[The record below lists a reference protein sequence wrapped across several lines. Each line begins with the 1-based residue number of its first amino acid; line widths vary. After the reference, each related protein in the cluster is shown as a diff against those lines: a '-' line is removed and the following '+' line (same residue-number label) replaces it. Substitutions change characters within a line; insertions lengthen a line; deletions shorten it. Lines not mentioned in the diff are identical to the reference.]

1 MYEFHVSFKL
11 KSGKGY
17 IFDDAVEYNGIKLK
31 TENDKICGELVIL
44 VDRPDF
50 NLAKEEAI
58 RKIETLTLLLTPVF
72 EDGFA
77 VEDVKVTLPPRII
90 DKGREYEHVEFR
102 AVSSI
107 NIYAELSIN
116 VYAKYTKEKLDEAVL
131 ELKQLEGKL
140 QGSKQGEV
148 LLRAIK
154 WWRKGFFEEDK
165 VDKFLDCYIAFEM
178 LASILGYTKCKES
191 EEKCKAECAWAKRFA
206 EAYSI
211 TFRVGKM
218 SLTDIRGKIMH
229 APGPEKDEAEKLAAQ
244 HADRFCMELLN
255 AIKKIVANSQQA
267 CSTRSI

>member
-1 MYEFHVSFKL
+1 MYEFQVSFKL
-11 KSGKGY
+11 KSGKSY
-17 IFDDAVEYNGIKLK
+17 IFDSVIEYDGIRLK
-31 TENDKICGELVIL
+31 TENGKICGELVVV

-50 NLAKEEAI
+50 NLAREEAI

-90 DKGREYEHVEFR
+90 DKGRERVIEIYEHIEIR
-102 AVSSI
+102 AVASL
-107 NIYAELSIN
+107 NIY
-116 VYAKYTKEKLDEAVL
+116 VKYNIEKLAEAIL
-131 ELKQLEGKL
+131 ELKQLEEKL
-140 QGSKQGEV
+140 QGSKQGKA

-206 EAYSI
+206 EDYSI
-211 TFRVGKM
+211 TFRVGEM
-218 SLTDIRGKIMH
+218 SLVDIRGKIMH

-255 AIKKIVANSQQA
+255 AIKKIVAL
-267 CSTRSI
+267 

>member
-1 MYEFHVSFKL
+1 MYEFQVLFKL
-11 KSGKGY
+11 KSGKDY
-17 IFDDAVEYNGIKLK
+17 IFDDAFEYDGIKLK
-31 TENDKICGELVIL
+31 TENGKICGELVVV

-50 NLAKEEAI
+50 NLAREEAI
-58 RKIETLTLLLTPVF
+58 RKIETLTLLLTPIF

-90 DKGREYEHVEFR
+90 DKGREKVIEIYEHIEIR
-102 AVSSI
+102 AVASL
-107 NIYAELSIN
+107 NIY
-116 VYAKYTKEKLDEAVL
+116 VKYTKEKLAEAIL

-140 QGSKQGEV
+140 QGSKQGEA

-206 EAYSI
+206 EDYSI
-211 TFRVGKM
+211 TFRVGET
-218 SLTDIRGKIMH
+218 SLTEIRNNIMH

-244 HADRFCMELLN
+244 HADRLGMELLN
-255 AIKKIVANSQQA
+255 TIKKIISA
-267 CSTRSI
+267 I

>member
-1 MYEFHVSFKL
+1 MYEFQVSFKL

-17 IFDDAVEYNGIKLK
+17 IFDDAFEYDGIKLK
-31 TENDKICGELVIL
+31 TENGKICGELVVI

-72 EDGFA
+72 GDGFA

-90 DKGREYEHVEFR
+90 DKGREKVIEIYEHIELQ
-102 AVSSI
+102 AVASLNM
-107 NIYAELSIN
+107 NI
-116 VYAKYTKEKLDEAVL
+116 KYTKEKLAEVVS

-165 VDKFLDCYIAFEM
+165 VDKFLDCYIAFEI
-178 LASILGYTKCKES
+178 LASIPGYTKCKES

-206 EAYSI
+206 EGYSI
-211 TFRVGKM
+211 TFRIGKM
-218 SLTDIRGKIMH
+218 SLVDIRGKIMH

-244 HADRFCMELLN
+244 HADRLGMELLN
-255 AIKKIVANSQQA
+255 AIKKIISA
-267 CSTRSI
+267 I